1 MNKSEFVFS
10 IIIPVYNTEKYI
22 EKCLNSVLDAMD
34 TDCEVII
41 VNDGA
46 TDDSEKIIKQFIN
59 NLPEKYKENFLY
71 TKKKNK
77 GLADTKN
84 VGIEMARGKFISVVD
99 SDDYIDKNFYKIARE
114 YINNYDVIIYDLYV
128 VFEKNPIYNY
138 TSRAYKEDKE
148 NFLEGLL
155 DGAMSGSSCN
165 KIIKKELYNDFKFPV
180 GKQYEDVAVTP
191 FILTNAKISSICHIH
206 FTITCK
212 ERNR

>member
-1 MNKSEFVFS
+1 MKISV
-10 IIIPVYNTEKYI
+10 IIPVYNTEKYI

-84 VGIEMARGKFISVVD
+84 VFSL
-99 SDDYIDKNFYKIARE
+99 
-114 YINNYDVIIYDLYV
+114 IY
-128 VFEKNPIYNY
+128 F
-138 TSRAYKEDKE
+138 
-148 NFLEGLL
+148 
-155 DGAMSGSSCN
+155 
-165 KIIKKELYNDFKFPV
+165 
-180 GKQYEDVAVTP
+180 
-191 FILTNAKISSICHIH
+191 
-206 FTITCK
+206 
-212 ERNR
+212 